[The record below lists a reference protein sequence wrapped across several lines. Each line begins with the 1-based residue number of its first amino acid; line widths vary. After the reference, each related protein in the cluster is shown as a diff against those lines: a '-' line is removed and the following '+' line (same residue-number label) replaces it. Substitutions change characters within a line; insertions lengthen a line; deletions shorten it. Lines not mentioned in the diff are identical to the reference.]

1 MLRVPNAVLFYFLF
15 PFLVFPVEDNLVS
28 LMEMGGEPPFF
39 LKKKR
44 TARDSWGCHLARE
57 ETGEDVGA
65 APLVACRERNDH
77 FFPRRPEAFFPTQGS
92 SVVVAGGMTNRLSWL
107 PGRSWRDGSVHALL
121 GVGKLLVCLGK
132 QKQGSW
138 LSRRRQHSR
147 QALAGVDSH

>member
-92 SVVVAGGMTNRLSWL
+92 SVVVAGGAPCGKHDEPFELVAW
-107 PGRSWRDGSVHALL
+107 SVHTLL
-121 GVGKLLVCLGK
+121 GVGKLLVCLVK